1 MDAKPQ
7 PLLLDRHGGRLRL
20 ALVLLLFT
28 LFAVTGRFLEDSLV
42 QQVRKDC
49 GSLFADRLVPAALLV
64 RLTDELHA
72 RYQTMNRS
80 LADAAVP
87 GADLDFRL
95 NESDARF
102 DQLLGQYERTYLV
115 ENEAEHLDAFR
126 RAFADYRTREKTL
139 AGAPPGSLASD
150 ERGSYDRA
158 FTNARSELQ
167 ALTDVQLE
175 VGAELNEHSLRDT
188 SSISALSYLQGGIA
202 FVFGL
207 IAAALAM
214 GIGTSR
220 RPPASVTM
228 PTDPTLH

>member
-1 MDAKPQ
+1 MEVKPE
-7 PLLLDRHGGRLRL
+7 PLFLDRRGGRVRL

-42 QQVRKDC
+42 KQVRKDC

-72 RYQTMNRS
+72 RYHTINRS
-80 LADAAVP
+80 LADDVAA

-95 NESDARF
+95 SESDARF
-102 DQLLGQYERTYLV
+102 DQLLGQYEKTYLV
-115 ENEAEHLDAFR
+115 EDEAEHLHSFR
-126 RAFADYRTREKTL
+126 RAFDDYRAREKVL
-139 AGAPPGSLASD
+139 AGERPGSVASD
-150 ERGSYDRA
+150 ERRSYDQA

-167 ALTDVQLE
+167 ALTDVQLV
-175 VGAELNEHSLRDT
+175 VGAQLNEHSLRDT
-188 SSISALSYLQGGIA
+188 SGISALSYLQGGIA

-214 GIGTSR
+214 GIGASR
-220 RPPASVTM
+220 RQPASVTL
-228 PTDPTLH
+228 PADPTLH